1 MDKELNELAISF
13 NVAIQADIKNRLKE
27 VQRKL
32 NTEISERR
40 NYESS
45 PHLAVCTKFMPQNLV
60 EEYTK
65 TIEDN
70 FSKIPAF
77 TITLTEFAPSPT
89 NNYIFLNIDEES
101 RKTIFELNR
110 KIKEVT
116 KGIGNESPKGL
127 PPKYPY
133 DPHISIIKLEEYQ
146 IKKALQLLNENF
158 SNVQM
163 IVESFELTVEKR
175 DESGFASFPTHLVLK
190 TA

>member
-13 NVAIQADIKNRLKE
+13 NIAIQEDIKTRLKE
-27 VQRKL
+27 IQRKL

-60 EEYTK
+60 NEYTK
-65 TIEDN
+65 AIKEN
-70 FSKIPAF
+70 FSDIPSF
-77 TITLTEFAPSPT
+77 TITFTEFAPSPT
-89 NNYIFLNIDEES
+89 NNYIFLNLDEQS
-101 RKTIFELNR
+101 RSTIFELNR

-116 KGIGNESPKGL
+116 NGIGNESLKGL

-133 DPHISIIKLEEYQ
+133 DPHISIIKLKDYQ
-146 IKKALQLLNENF
+146 IKKALQLLNDSF
-158 SNVQM
+158 GNVQM
-163 IVESFELTVEKR
+163 VVESFELTVEKR

-190 TA
+190 TV